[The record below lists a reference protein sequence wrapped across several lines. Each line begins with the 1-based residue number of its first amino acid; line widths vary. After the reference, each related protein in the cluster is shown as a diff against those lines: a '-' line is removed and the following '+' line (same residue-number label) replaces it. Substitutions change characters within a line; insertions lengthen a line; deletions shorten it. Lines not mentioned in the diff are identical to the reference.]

1 MEMLAA
7 DLLAAD
13 AEEVEMVGDDDE
25 GEIASDV
32 PLADY

>member
-13 AEEVEMVGDDDE
+13 EEEVEMVGDDDE
-25 GEIASDV
+25 VELASDT